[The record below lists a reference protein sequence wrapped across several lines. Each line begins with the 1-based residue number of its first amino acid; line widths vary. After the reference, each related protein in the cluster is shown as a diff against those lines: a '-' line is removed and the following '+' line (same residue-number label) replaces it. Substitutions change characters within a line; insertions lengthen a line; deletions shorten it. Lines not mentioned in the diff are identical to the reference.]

1 MIKLSISQQG
11 YPRKIVIDKDTVCA
25 ITIPQLDSVNIAYV
39 NSDQCHELNDSLNSE
54 LLNYGDLVQQQ
65 KLIISSKDKELA
77 IQKKISL
84 TQDSIIV
91 IDKAIIKGHDR
102 KVTWL
107 KTQRTILLGVCVVVT
122 SYIIYMKLDDD
133 N

>member
-39 NSDQCHELNDSLNSE
+39 NSDQCRELNDSLNSE
-54 LLNYGDLVQQQ
+54 LANYGDLVQQQ
-65 KLIISSKDKELA
+65 KYIIASKDKELA

-91 IDKAIIKGHDR
+91 IDKLIIAGHDK
-102 KVTWL
+102 KVNWL
-107 KTQRTILLGVCVVVT
+107 KTQRTILLGVCVAIT
-122 SYIIYMKLDDD
+122 SYIIYMKLDDK
-133 N
+133 